1 MDCLGVVIAPVDQTQ
16 PMTWPDKISVYHKL
30 RSAPTSTTD
39 SFVLDVL
46 ILSEKHRRPAARC
59 VEDIVIYDYQKAQKT
74 PLRDFMV
81 EQFRETFEMQEESK
95 AQNTNRIHDLL
106 ERVDSL
112 EKASWNRPDAA
123 EDMGTVQA
131 ND

>member
-1 MDCLGVVIAPVDQTQ
+1 
-16 PMTWPDKISVYHKL
+16 MTWPDKISVYHKL

-39 SFVLDVL
+39 SLILDVL

-59 VEDIVIYDYQKAQKT
+59 VEDIVIYNYQKAQKT

-81 EQFRETFEMQEESK
+81 EEFQETFRMQEESK
-95 AQNTNRIHDLL
+95 AENASRICHLL

-112 EKASWNRPDAA
+112 EKASWNRPDAV
-123 EDMGTVQA
+123 EDMGTSE
-131 ND
+131 